1 LLRRAGIGAHTQ
13 SMTDARWIEHV
24 RCPNC
29 GKTGQAELVEV
40 SQFNNRF
47 EIVPIGFKVITEQYG
62 SNLYCETC
70 NVPVVP

>member
-1 LLRRAGIGAHTQ
+1 
-13 SMTDARWIEHV
+13 MTDARWIEHV

-47 EIVPIGFKVITEQYG
+47 EIVPIDFKVITAAICTARPAM
-62 SNLYCETC
+62 SR
-70 NVPVVP
+70 